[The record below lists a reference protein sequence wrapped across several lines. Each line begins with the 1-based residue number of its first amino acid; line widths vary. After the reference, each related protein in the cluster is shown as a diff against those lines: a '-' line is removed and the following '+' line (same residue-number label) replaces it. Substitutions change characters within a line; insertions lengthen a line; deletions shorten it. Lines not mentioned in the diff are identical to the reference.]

1 MCMCV
6 CACVDWTG
14 ESSINDDR
22 DKIEMANA
30 LESLTRKNHSFS
42 IYYGK
47 KTPNYAQYPPAC
59 MIPLCKCDRDFISC
73 LNC

>member
-47 KTPNYAQYPPAC
+47 KNAKLRAVSSC
-59 MIPLCKCDRDFISC
+59 MYDSPL
-73 LNC
+73 